1 MPKTE
6 NVNPLLII
14 TSVYNSLTKTEQ
26 KVADYI
32 MENHKEAVYSSVTDL
47 AEVVGVGETTV
58 LRFCRKLGY
67 RGFQEFKLSVAQNLM
82 EVDEQVYGK
91 IEENDPFDVIAK
103 KIANQNVSALNDTVA
118 LLQDQTIQKAIEKI
132 NSAKKIYFF
141 GVGSSGFTALDG
153 KHRFMRLGYDTEHVS
168 DSHIMSMTASLL
180 GEEDLII
187 ALSSSGSTKDVVDA
201 IEIAKKNH
209 AFIICITNQARSPI
223 TKYADL
229 ILLAA
234 NKESPFEGGIFSSK
248 IAQLLLVD
256 VLATN
261 AALKN
266 KEQASRAIKST
277 AESVLDKLY

>member
-6 NVNPLLII
+6 KVNPLLII
-14 TSVYNSLTKTEQ
+14 KSVYNSLTKTEQ

-32 MENHKEAVYSSVTDL
+32 MVNHAEAVYSSVTDL

-67 RGFQEFKLSVAQNLM
+67 RGFQEFKLAIAQNLM

-91 IEENDPFDVIAK
+91 IEEQDSVDIVAK
-103 KIANQNVSALNDTVA
+103 KIATQNVSALNDTVA
-118 LLQDQTIQKAIEKI
+118 LLRESTLQAAVDKI

-141 GVGSSGFTALDG
+141 GVGSSGITALDG
-153 KHRFMRLGYDTEHVS
+153 KHRLMRLGYNTEHVS

-187 ALSSSGSTKDVVDA
+187 AISSSGSTKDVVDA
-201 IEIAKKNH
+201 IEIAKENN
-209 AFIICITNQARSPI
+209 ACIICITNQARSPI

-234 NKESPFEGGIFSSK
+234 NKESPFEGGIFLPR
-248 IAQLLLVD
+248 LL
-256 VLATN
+256 
-261 AALKN
+261 
-266 KEQASRAIKST
+266 SF
-277 AESVLDKLY
+277 YY

>member
-1 MPKTE
+1 MLKTE
-6 NVNPLLII
+6 KVNPLLVIQ
-14 TSVYNSLTKTEQ
+14 SVYNSLTKTEQ

-32 MENHKEAVYSSVTDL
+32 LVHHAEAVYSSVTDL

-67 RGFQEFKLSVAQNLM
+67 RGFQEFKLAVAQNLM
-82 EVDEQVYGK
+82 EVDEHVYGK
-91 IEENDPFDVIAK
+91 IDENDSVDVITK
-103 KIANQNVSALNDTVA
+103 KIANQNISAINDTVA
-118 LLQDQTIQKAIEKI
+118 LYQESILEAAVEKI

-153 KHRFMRLGYDTEHVS
+153 KHRLMRLGYNTEHVS

-180 GEEDLII
+180 GEDDLII
-187 ALSSSGSTKDVVDA
+187 AISSSGSTKDVVDA
-201 IEIAKKNH
+201 VKIAKDNH
-209 AFIICITNQARSPI
+209 AYIICITNQARSPI
-223 TKYADL
+223 TKYANL
-229 ILLAA
+229 IFLAA

-248 IAQLLLVD
+248 IAQLLLLD

-266 KEQASRAIKST
+266 KEQASTAIKNT